1 MNQRDAFYREL
12 ADEINRTIG
21 RKAISANKIKSVIRQ
36 AKQIRAAYGTAGLM
50 SFARELPYRLF
61 TPQELERLQRH
72 PRWQELSSKFVDAM
86 VMEGVITPF
95 EANIIRRSL

>member
-12 ADEINRTIG
+12 ADEINHTIG
-21 RKAISANKIKSVIRQ
+21 RKAISASKIKSLIRQ

-61 TPQELERLQRH
+61 THMELEQLQRH
-72 PRWQELSSKFVDAM
+72 PRWRELLSKFVDAM
-86 VMEGVITPF
+86 VLEGVITPF